1 MTDHWADLPQLRADG
16 RRVLRWI
23 RRQGVVVRC
32 DSAEQR
38 RAKEF
43 LLPVFQVLEDVIRPL
58 SLCAVYIYRQA
69 DQPLSLRTTSGT
81 LMQDVDGIVWV
92 DATPDR
98 GRLHA
103 IGVSCEAIDK
113 GAAYAQMVFL
123 HELTH
128 IFGGGEH
135 NTEFHQRLDRLIA
148 RFNQCTGGRVVN
160 DYCP

>member
-1 MTDHWADLPQLRADG
+1 MTDHWVDLHQLRADG
-16 RRVLRWI
+16 QRVLCWI
-23 RRQGVVVRC
+23 RQQGVIMCRDPVERVK
-32 DSAEQR
+32 A
-38 RAKEF
+38 AEF
-43 LLPVFQVLEDVIRPL
+43 LLPVFQALEDVIRPMPL
-58 SLCAVYIYRQA
+58 VALYLYRQT
-69 DQPLSLRTTSGT
+69 DQPPSLRTTSGAP
-81 LMQDVDGIVWV
+81 MQDVDGIAWV

-98 GRLHA
+98 GSLHA